1 MSDDFGVAD
10 LRSFVATVRSGSI
23 TRAAAAL
30 GLSQPAVSQRIQRLE
45 KAAGERIL
53 IRDTRGPRLTPAG
66 ETLLAYAERMLLLHE
81 EAREAIGGR
90 ADTHAGRC
98 TVGLLEDLAI
108 TTLPAALADFGRL
121 HPQVEL
127 EVIIGAAV
135 PLRRLASRGRLD
147 LVFGDPAALPEAA
160 IRWRRQVEL
169 VWAYSPTFDPLS
181 DPLPL
186 VMFSPPCQ
194 WRQPVLDAI
203 SQRGRQWRIAF
214 QSTSVHAV
222 QAAIEA
228 GLGVGAL
235 LAGNLP
241 PAAVRGSARHNL
253 PPAPLVDIAIGRR
266 AGTESNPALNSLERL
281 LRRAST
287 GVTTSAS
294 RPNNEFGSTQE

>member
-1 MSDDFGVAD
+1 MSGDFGIAD

-81 EAREAIGGR
+81 EARDAVDNRVGTR
-90 ADTHAGRC
+90 PGRC
-98 TVGLLEDLAI
+98 TIGLLEDLAI

-121 HPQVEL
+121 HPQVDL
-127 EVIIGAAV
+127 EVIVGAAG
-135 PLRRLASRGRLD
+135 PLRRLARRGRLD
-147 LVFGDPAALPEAA
+147 LVFGDPAMLPEAA

-169 VWAYSPTFDPLS
+169 VWAISPSFDPLA
-181 DPLPL
+181 DPLQL
-186 VMFSPPCQ
+186 VLFSPPCQ

-203 SQRGRQWRIAF
+203 GQHGRRWRIAF
-214 QSTSVHAV
+214 QSTSVIAV

-241 PAAVRGSARHNL
+241 PGVLRASARHNL

-266 AGTESNPALNSLERL
+266 AGTESDAALNSLERL
-281 LRRAST
+281 L
-287 GVTTSAS
+287 S
-294 RPNNEFGSTQE
+294 RTVRL

>member
-1 MSDDFGVAD
+1 MSDDFGIAD

-23 TRAAAAL
+23 TRGAAAL

-53 IRDTRGPRLTPAG
+53 VRDTRGPRLTPAG

-81 EAREAIGGR
+81 EARQAVDGH
-90 ADTHAGRC
+90 ADARTGRC

-121 HPQVEL
+121 HPQIEL
-127 EVIIGAAV
+127 EVIVGTAAT
-135 PLRRLASRGRLD
+135 LRRLAVRGKLD

-169 VWAYSPTFDPLS
+169 VWTYAPSFDPLT

-194 WRQPVLDAI
+194 WRQPVLDALG
-203 SQRGRQWRIAF
+203 RHGRQWRIAF
-214 QSTSVHAV
+214 QSTSLHAV

-228 GLGVGAL
+228 GLGVGTL

-241 PAAVRGSARHNL
+241 PSAVRGSARHNL

-266 AGTESNPALNSLERL
+266 ADTESNAALNSLERL
-281 LRRAST
+281 LRRA
-287 GVTTSAS
+287 V
-294 RPNNEFGSTQE
+294 RF

>member
-1 MSDDFGVAD
+1 MSDDFGIAD

-23 TRAAAAL
+23 TRAAASL

-53 IRDTRGPRLTPAG
+53 VRDTRGPRLTPAG
-66 ETLLAYAERMLLLHE
+66 ETLLAYAERMLQLHA
-81 EAREAIGGR
+81 EAREAIDGR
-90 ADTHAGRC
+90 AGTQAGRC

-127 EVIIGAAV
+127 EVIVGAAAT
-135 PLRRLASRGRLD
+135 LRRLAGRGRLD

-169 VWAYSPTFDPLS
+169 LWAYSPSFDPLA

-194 WRQPVLDAI
+194 WRQPLLDAI
-203 SQRGRQWRIAF
+203 GRHGRQWRIAF

-241 PAAVRGSARHNL
+241 PGAVRGSARNNL

-266 AGTESNPALNSLERL
+266 AGTESDAALNSLERL
-281 LRRAST
+281 LRRA
-287 GVTTSAS
+287 V
-294 RPNNEFGSTQE
+294 RF

>member
-1 MSDDFGVAD
+1 MGDDFGIGD

-23 TRAAAAL
+23 TRGAAAL

-53 IRDTRGPRLTPAG
+53 VRDTKGPRLTPAG

-81 EAREAIGGR
+81 EARAAIDDRVGSR
-90 ADTHAGRC
+90 SGRC
-98 TVGLLEDLAI
+98 TIGLLEDLAI

-121 HPQVEL
+121 HPQVDL

-135 PLRRLASRGRLD
+135 PLRRLVGRGRLD
-147 LVFGDPAALPEAA
+147 LVFGDPAALPEAS
-160 IRWRRQVEL
+160 IRWRRQVDM
-169 VWAYSPTFDPLS
+169 VWAFSPSFDPLA

-194 WRQPVLDAI
+194 WRQPVLDAL
-203 SQRGRQWRIAF
+203 GRQGRRWRIAF

-235 LAGNLP
+235 LRANLP
-241 PAAVRGSARHNL
+241 PGAVRGSARHNL

-266 AGTESNPALNSLERL
+266 AGTESDAALNSLERL
-281 LRRAST
+281 LRQAVR
-287 GVTTSAS
+287 
-294 RPNNEFGSTQE
+294 F